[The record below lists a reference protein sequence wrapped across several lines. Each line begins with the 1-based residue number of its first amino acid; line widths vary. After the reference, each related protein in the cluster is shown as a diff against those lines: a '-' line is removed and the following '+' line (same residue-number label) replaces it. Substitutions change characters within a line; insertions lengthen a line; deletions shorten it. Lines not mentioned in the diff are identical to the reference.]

1 MGTQQE
7 ELEERGGEEKRRE
20 EKKVGDI
27 NYRRNC
33 YLVDGLM
40 GGYICM

>member
-1 MGTQQE
+1 MLWGHS
-7 ELEERGGEEKRRE
+7 RRNWKNVVEKRRE

>member
-20 EKKVGDI
+20 EG
-27 NYRRNC
+27 RE
-33 YLVDGLM
+33 YLITEGTVIWLM
-40 GGYICM
+40 G

>member
-33 YLVDGLM
+33 YWLM
-40 GGYICM
+40 G